1 MVDNETATSPIDE
14 NKLQLV
20 REFLQREFRTSRHE
34 DYFDSVEMAQVF
46 GIEPSQGPG
55 HTLVIPKRTFEDPD
69 FTLLFDARLVEALQS
84 ALDTRLVL
92 TPEGAK

>member
-1 MVDNETATSPIDE
+1 MIDSETATPSPFDE
-14 NKLQLV
+14 DKLRLV

-46 GIEPSQGPG
+46 VVERIQGPR
-55 HTLVIPKRTFEDPD
+55 HTLIVPKRTFEYPD
-69 FTLLFDARLVEALQS
+69 FTLLCDARLVEALQS
-84 ALDTRLVL
+84 ALDTVL